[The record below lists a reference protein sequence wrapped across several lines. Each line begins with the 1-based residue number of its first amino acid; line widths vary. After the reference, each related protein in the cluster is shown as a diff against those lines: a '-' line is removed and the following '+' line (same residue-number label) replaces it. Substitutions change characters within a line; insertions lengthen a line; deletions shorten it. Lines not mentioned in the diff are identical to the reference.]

1 MADLAILGQH
11 LLNGLLIGCAYALIA
26 IGLTMIFGV
35 MNIANFAHGEF
46 YMIGGFATFYL
57 VSLLKVNYFL
67 ALPLA
72 VVIVVV
78 LAIII
83 QQVIFKRLRDALV
96 MTTTLVTI
104 GLSLLLEHLAHLLW
118 GPQPQTIPNPFPT
131 APMSFAGIYTTPLYL
146 FAMAITAAL
155 IVVGHVLIQR
165 TRMGKAMRATFQN
178 KEAAALVGIRID
190 SIYLYAFGFG
200 AALAAAA
207 GAVLGGFIPV
217 EPTMGGVAASFASL
231 GDINLA
237 EPKALIGFAGPKVI
251 QQTVRVKLP
260 EGFQTSEFLLDH
272 GFIDRIVHRR
282 DLRSQIAQIL
292 DYISG

>member
-83 QQVIFKRLRDALV
+83 QQ
-96 MTTTLVTI
+96 
-104 GLSLLLEHLAHLLW
+104 
-118 GPQPQTIPNPFPT
+118 
-131 APMSFAGIYTTPLYL
+131 
-146 FAMAITAAL
+146 
-155 IVVGHVLIQR
+155 GHMHPGHR
-165 TRMGKAMRATFQN
+165 
-178 KEAAALVGIRID
+178 
-190 SIYLYAFGFG
+190 
-200 AALAAAA
+200 AAA
-207 GAVLGGFIPV
+207 G
-217 EPTMGGVAASFASL
+217 S
-231 GDINLA
+231 
-237 EPKALIGFAGPKVI
+237 KALKIIHVVFSPAHDGYGHGRLSLAIELEEDGAK
-251 QQTVRVKLP
+251 
-260 EGFQTSEFLLDH
+260 LLDALAQAH
-272 GFIDRIVHRR
+272 GGDGGGAVID
-282 DLRSQIAQIL
+282 QFKA
-292 DYISG
+292 

>member
-57 VSLLKVNYFL
+57 ISLLKVNYFL

-83 QQVIFKRLRDALV
+83 QQVIFKRLRDAPV

-131 APMSFAGIYTTPLYL
+131 APMIFAGIYTTPLYL

-217 EPTMGGVAASFASL
+217 EPTMGGVATLKAFVVVILGGMGSFVGAIVGGLLL
-231 GDINLA
+231 GLA
-237 EPKALIGFAGPKVI
+237 EGLGAGYMSSGWKDAIGFVAVI
-251 QQTVRVKLP
+251 
-260 EGFQTSEFLLDH
+260 LLLLFRPD
-272 GFIDRIVHRR
+272 GLFKR
-282 DLRSQIAQIL
+282 
-292 DYISG
+292 G

>member
-1 MADLAILGQH
+1 MLDLAIFGQH

-46 YMIGGFATFYL
+46 YMLGGFVAFYL
-57 VSLLKVNYFL
+57 VSLLKINYFL

-72 VVIVVV
+72 VVVVV
-78 LAIII
+78 LIAMLIH
-83 QQVIFKRLRDALV
+83 QAVFKRLRDAPM

-104 GLSLLLEHLAHLLW
+104 GLSLLLEHGAQLMW
-118 GPQPQTIPNPFPT
+118 GPQPQTVPNPFPT
-131 APMSFAGIYTTPLYL
+131 APLSFFGIYTTPLYL
-146 FAMAITAAL
+146 FSMVVTAAL

-178 KEAAALVGIRID
+178 REAAALVGIRID
-190 SIYLYAFGFG
+190 RVYIYAFTFG

-217 EPTMGGVAASFASL
+217 EPTMGGIATLKAFVVVILGGMGSFVGAIFGGLLLGLAESL
-231 GDINLA
+231 GAGYFSTGWKDA
-237 EPKALIGFAGPKVI
+237 IGFFAVI
-251 QQTVRVKLP
+251 
-260 EGFQTSEFLLDH
+260 LLLLFRPD
-272 GFIDRIVHRR
+272 GLFKR
-282 DLRSQIAQIL
+282 
-292 DYISG
+292 G